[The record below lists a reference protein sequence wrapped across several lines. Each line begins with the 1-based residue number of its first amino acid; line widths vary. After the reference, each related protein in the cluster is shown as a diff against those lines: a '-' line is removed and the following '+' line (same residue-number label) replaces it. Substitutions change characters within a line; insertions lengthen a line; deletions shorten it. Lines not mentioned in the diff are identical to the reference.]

1 VLPAIIN
8 LETDD
13 DAFRFGIAG
22 VSALVLIAAIIYSS
36 RRTEGIHV
44 GSAPATPAPKIE
56 ATVGLP

>member
-13 DAFRFGIAG
+13 KAARFGIAG
-22 VSALVLIAAIIYSS
+22 VSALVLIAAIVYSS

-44 GSAPATPAPKIE
+44 ASSPTTPVAKIE
-56 ATVGLP
+56 ATVT